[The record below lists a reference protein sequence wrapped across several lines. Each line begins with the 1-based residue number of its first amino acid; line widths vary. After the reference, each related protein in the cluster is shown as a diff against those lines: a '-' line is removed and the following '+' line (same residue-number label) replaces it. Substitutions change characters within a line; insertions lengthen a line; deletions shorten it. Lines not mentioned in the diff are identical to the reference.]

1 MSAAP
6 MPKSVLVNGTPRASD
21 EATLETLVAELGI
34 DPGRRGLAVA
44 RNGRVV
50 PRASWAEVRV
60 APGDRIE
67 IVQPLAGG

>member
-1 MSAAP
+1 MRAVA
-6 MPKSVLVNGTPRASD
+6 MTELVFVNGKPRAGG
-21 EATLETLVAELGI
+21 EATLSDLVAELGI
-34 DPGRRGLAVA
+34 DPERRGLAVA

-50 PRASWAEVRV
+50 PRASWADTLV

>member
-1 MSAAP
+1 MAEP
-6 MPKSVLVNGTPRASD
+6 VFVNGKPRAGGAAMLS
-21 EATLETLVAELGI
+21 ELVAELGI
-34 DPGRRGLAVA
+34 DPERRGLAVA

-50 PRASWAEVRV
+50 PRASWADTKA

>member
-1 MSAAP
+1 MTGP
-6 MPKSVLVNGTPRASD
+6 VLVNGKPRAGG
-21 EATLETLVAELGI
+21 EATLKDLVAELGI
-34 DPGRRGLAVA
+34 DPERRGLAVA

-50 PRASWAEVRV
+50 PRASWGDTLV